1 MNPDNK
7 QQHYSRRQ
15 FIGKS
20 IFSGSAALGL
30 SLVLSRC
37 QSKTTSEHEEKKTA
51 VDPCTAFSGVSEAD
65 LKTRKKLGYVNQSPR
80 PESKCGNCNLWL
92 PPKEGQTCGSCM
104 LFKGPVYTTGY
115 CTYWAPQGK

>member
-1 MNPDNK
+1 MNPMTK
-7 QQHYSRRQ
+7 PQRYSRRQ
-15 FIGKS
+15 FISKS
-20 IFSGSAALGL
+20 VFSGSTALGL
-30 SLVLSRC
+30 ALVLSRC
-37 QSKTTSEHEEKKTA
+37 QLKTTSEQEEKKVAT
-51 VDPCTAFSGVSEAD
+51 DPCEDFSGVSEAD

-92 PPKEGQTCGSCM
+92 PPKEGQRCGSCM